1 MDNFFEIEE
10 NNSIFL
16 VVQVYKSTGDLA
28 EASKMYMK
36 YSAVDNSDK
45 DHPWAEWRD
54 IVVDRKQPRK
64 MMVQANTV
72 IRGQI

>member
-1 MDNFFEIEE
+1 
-10 NNSIFL
+10 
-16 VVQVYKSTGDLA
+16 
-28 EASKMYMK
+28 MYMK
-36 YSAVDNSDK
+36 YSAVDDSDK

-72 IRGQI
+72 IRG